1 MTPYFGPF
9 SFYRELALKIK
20 SSLGCGRKSSPIV
33 KIESPFNK
41 LQYDGGLRAYG
52 KFKCSSRG
60 NEHYTVSQ
68 YSDLD
73 DLLGKNW
80 HIKGINSAGDFAY
93 AILQSVDFY
102 LRKKQPLVEF
112 VPDGSGGTKKH
123 LQEQGYTLVFSFII
137 GDGVQ
142 ADFARMYA

>member
-1 MTPYFGPF
+1 MTPYSGPF
-9 SFYRELALKIK
+9 SFYRKLALKIK

-112 VPDGSGGTKKH
+112 LMVVVEQRNICK
-123 LQEQGYTLVFSFII
+123 QGYTLVFSFII